1 MISEFLTAVIP
12 GVEVMTGQ
20 PSFYQDPFDNA
31 FPQCSQQAGLDSG
44 RWALVTSGDNMGK
57 LYTHWAR
64 VAETLR
70 LRPKLWASPHSY
82 SKHPENPA
90 KGSWPCPSAALTP
103 FMAVKEWAALL
114 TQGTLCASLSGA
126 FV

>member
-1 MISEFLTAVIP
+1 MISEFLMAVIP

-64 VAETLR
+64 VAET
-70 LRPKLWASPHSY
+70 
-82 SKHPENPA
+82 PEA
-90 KGSWPCPSAALTP
+90 QTRAVGITP
-103 FMAVKEWAALL
+103 QLQQAP
-114 TQGTLCASLSGA
+114 
-126 FV
+126 